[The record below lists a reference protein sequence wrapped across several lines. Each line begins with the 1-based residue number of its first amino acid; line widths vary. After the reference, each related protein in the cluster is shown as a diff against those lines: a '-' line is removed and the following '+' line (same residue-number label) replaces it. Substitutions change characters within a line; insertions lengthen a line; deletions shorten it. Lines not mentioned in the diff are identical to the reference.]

1 MSIAV
6 KIYIDNQVLNGKLI
20 RSADKN
26 SLLFDHANG
35 KYLIS
40 ANARS
45 VKISLSG
52 EVGYEL
58 FIEKFGEA
66 RLSLVYGENKTFPT
80 DLKLLKFISSH
91 DDNGGKIEISYFV
104 PPLYDDEDEDETPQ
118 AFSLAYK
125 IV

>member
-6 KIYIDNQVLNGKLI
+6 KIYIDNQVLSGKLI

-26 SLLFDHANG
+26 SLLFDHNNG

-40 ANARS
+40 ANPKS

-58 FIEKFGEA
+58 YIEKFGEA
-66 RLSLVYGENKTFPT
+66 RLCLVYGENKTFPT
-80 DLKLLKFISSH
+80 DLNLLKFVSTH
-91 DDNGGKIEISYFV
+91 DENGGKIEISYSV
-104 PPLYDDEDEDETPQ
+104 APYYDDDDEEETVNS
-118 AFSLAYK
+118 FCLTYK
-125 IV
+125 TV